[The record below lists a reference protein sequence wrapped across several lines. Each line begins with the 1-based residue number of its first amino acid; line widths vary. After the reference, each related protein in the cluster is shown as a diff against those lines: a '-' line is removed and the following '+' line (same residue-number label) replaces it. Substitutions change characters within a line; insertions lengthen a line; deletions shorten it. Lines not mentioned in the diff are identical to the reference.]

1 MLVKLQCYEPA
12 PVQCLKNGFNGY
24 FIGDRNQTGNRV
36 TQQYRLICPS
46 SHMPIVNRL
55 ERKETARPM
64 TKPGERATTSPCRA
78 VQRPLPSKQF
88 SRLHMSNWLDLDL
101 SQLQEPSAQPQQSAD
116 DDMSLTWLPL
126 ITMTHEEGWEDLL
139 RLVGEVDIMPLLRRF
154 LPLF

>member
-1 MLVKLQCYEPA
+1 
-12 PVQCLKNGFNGY
+12 
-24 FIGDRNQTGNRV
+24 
-36 TQQYRLICPS
+36 
-46 SHMPIVNRL
+46 
-55 ERKETARPM
+55 
-64 TKPGERATTSPCRA
+64 
-78 VQRPLPSKQF
+78 
-88 SRLHMSNWLDLDL
+88 MSNWLDLDL